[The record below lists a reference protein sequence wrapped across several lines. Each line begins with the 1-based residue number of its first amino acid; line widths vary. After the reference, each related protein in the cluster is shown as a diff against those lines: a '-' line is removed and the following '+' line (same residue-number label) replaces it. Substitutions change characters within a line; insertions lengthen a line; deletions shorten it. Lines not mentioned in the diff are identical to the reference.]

1 MNDIGGGDR
10 QVDGALHRCYNIWVR
25 CPEWLIDIYK
35 HRYARTL
42 AVASVIVTITIDA
55 ATMVREIYKYRGL
68 RACSHAVDHYFEQ
81 TIGVCEGV
89 VVVGNHLRGKII
101 KVCGIGECS
110 LDICGCETCKG
121 LGISVCINCATR

>member
-1 MNDIGGGDR
+1 MISAVEIGR
-10 QVDGALHRCYNIWVR
+10 STVR
-25 CPEWLIDIYK
+25 SIAATISGCAAPEWLIDIYK

-89 VVVGNHLRGKII
+89 VVVGNYLRGKII

-110 LDICGCETCKG
+110 LDICGCENAGGCP
-121 LGISVCINCATR
+121 NND